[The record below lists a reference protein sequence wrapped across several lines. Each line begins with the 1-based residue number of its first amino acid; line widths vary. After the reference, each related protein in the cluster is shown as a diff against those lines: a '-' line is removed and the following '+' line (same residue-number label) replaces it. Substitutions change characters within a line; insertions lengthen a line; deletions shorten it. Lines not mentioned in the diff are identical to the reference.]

1 MNILYLNNKEK
12 FIAYNKLTAKK
23 KKAPFIIFN
32 HGLMSDMN
40 GEKAVY
46 LENFCKTKDYNFI
59 RFDNFGCGQS
69 SGIFVDQTISSWQ
82 EGLQAIINII
92 DGPIILIGS
101 SLGAW
106 IAFLVAMQN
115 QDKISGIVTI
125 AAAFDCTEELIY
137 DKLSIMQKQQLNQ
150 SGVCLVTGTGKD
162 CSHHYPISLN
172 LIKDGKKHLLLN
184 QDIININCPVHLIHG
199 CLDID
204 VPCHISKNAF
214 KKIQTCKSVLKLI
227 KDGDHRLSREQ
238 DLKAICNSIEEIMDL
253 VIKN

>member
-12 FIAYNKLTAKK
+12 FIAYNKHTATK

-40 GEKAVY
+40 GEKAIY
-46 LENFCKTKDYNFI
+46 LENFCQTKDYNFI

-69 SGIFVDQTISSWQ
+69 SGLFLDQTISSWQ
-82 EGLQAIINII
+82 EGLQAIINMI
-92 DGPIILIGS
+92 DDPIILIGS

-106 IAFLVAMQN
+106 IVFLATMKN
-115 QDKISGIVTI
+115 EAKISGIVTI
-125 AAAFDCTEELIY
+125 AAAFDCTEKLIY
-137 DKLSIMQKQQLNQ
+137 EKLSTIQKQQLNQ
-150 SGVCLVTGTGKD
+150 SGSCLVTGTGKD

-172 LIKDGKKHLLLN
+172 LIEDGKKHLILN
-184 QDIININCPVHLIHG
+184 QDIINIKCPVHLIHG

-204 VPCHISKNAF
+204 VPCDISKNAF
-214 KKIQTCKSVLKLI
+214 EKIQTCKSVLKLI

-238 DLKAICNSIEEIMDL
+238 DLKVISNSIEEIMGL
-253 VIKN
+253 GG